1 MRPLWPHPKPPLSW
15 RRVPPE
21 SMTAALPNASIF
33 RAYDLRG
40 VVGENLQMA
49 DGYAI
54 ARAFASQVIDLAC
67 NPTPK
72 IVLMRDGR
80 LSSPALASQ
89 FREGLMSTG
98 AVVLDAGIGPTPM
111 CYFAGLHLAAEGAV
125 MVTGSHNPKDHNG
138 AKFTCG
144 GKSLHGEALM
154 ELRRRL
160 ARGAIITGR
169 GHSEEVSV
177 LEPYLAAIKKA
188 LPPGLRLGDLN
199 IAWDAGNGAAGEVIE
214 ALVAG
219 SARAATTLYTKPDG
233 NFPHHHP
240 DPCEE
245 ENLQD
250 LKKIVRQRG
259 AMMGLAFDGDG
270 DRLGV
275 VDDRGRRVSPDH
287 LLMLFARDILSRYSD
302 ATIMADVKTSDQFFT
317 DVKLHGGHPLMWKTG
332 HALIKDKMRETGALF
347 AGEASGHI
355 FFADEYLG
363 YDDALYAALRLV
375 RIVMAS
381 GQKLS
386 ALVASLPPL
395 HSSLEWRIPCA
406 ESEKQRIMEGLAAR
420 LLKEGARVNRLD
432 GVRVSNDHGWW
443 LIRTS
448 NTQAMLTVRCEGFG
462 ASGLAENR
470 YQLAQY
476 LKEYGLRLP

>member
-1 MRPLWPHPKPPLSW
+1 
-15 RRVPPE
+15 
-21 SMTAALPNASIF
+21 MTAALPDASLF

-40 VVGENLQMA
+40 VMGENLQLV

-54 ARAFASQVIDLAC
+54 AQSFASHVIESAG
-67 NPTPK
+67 NSTPR

-80 LSSPALASQ
+80 LSSPALAAQ
-89 FREGLMSTG
+89 FRDGLASTG
-98 AVVLDAGIGPTPM
+98 ATVLDAGIGPTPM
-111 CYFAGLHLAAEGAV
+111 CYFAGHHLSAEATV

-138 AKFTCG
+138 AKFTCA

-154 ELRRRL
+154 ELHRRL
-160 ARGAIITGR
+160 ARGSTTTGR
-169 GHSEEVSV
+169 GHSEEISV
-177 LEPYLAAIKKA
+177 LPAYLAAIKKA

-219 SARAATTLYTKPDG
+219 GTRAATTLYTALDG

-240 DPCEE
+240 DPCDE
-245 ENLQD
+245 ENLKD

-259 AMMGLAFDGDG
+259 AMLGLAFDGDG

-275 VDDRGRRVSPDH
+275 VDERGQRVSPDH
-287 LLMLFARDILSRYSD
+287 LLMLFARDILSRHSD

-355 FFADEYLG
+355 FFADEYFG
-363 YDDALYAALRLV
+363 FDDALYAALRLI
-375 RIVMAS
+375 RIVVAS

-395 HSSLEWRIPCA
+395 YSSLEWRIPCA
-406 ESEKQRIMEGLAAR
+406 ESEKEGIMTGLAAR
-420 LLKEGARVNRLD
+420 LLQEGARVNRLD

-443 LIRTS
+443 LIRPS
-448 NTQAMLTVRCEGFG
+448 NTQALLTLRCEGFS
-462 ASGLAENR
+462 AAGLSENR
-470 YQLAQY
+470 RQLAQY
-476 LKEYGLRLP
+476 LHAYGLRLP